1 MVSQVK
7 NLGNANS
14 YAWYEIDF
22 PRQLSLQQ
30 TEALNLLNKR
40 NRSIVKTKEKIAAV
54 IRNTPHLMNSL
65 VNGKKKL
72 ILCRH
77 AIQCKQPVRCRFFHN
92 IICLV
97 AGIEVLKEHRSSSL
111 RTPHEHP
118 TPFQKQLER
127 KSEIGNKKH
136 SSLPSVSQT
145 NDISHQNFINYVR
158 PLVIID
164 DAGLQE
170 SNERGVQTAAPL

>member
-1 MVSQVK
+1 
-7 NLGNANS
+7 
-14 YAWYEIDF
+14 
-22 PRQLSLQQ
+22 
-30 TEALNLLNKR
+30 
-40 NRSIVKTKEKIAAV
+40 
-54 IRNTPHLMNSL
+54 
-65 VNGKKKL
+65 
-72 ILCRH
+72 
-77 AIQCKQPVRCRFFHN
+77 
-92 IICLV
+92 
-97 AGIEVLKEHRSSSL
+97 
-111 RTPHEHP
+111 
-118 TPFQKQLER
+118 LER